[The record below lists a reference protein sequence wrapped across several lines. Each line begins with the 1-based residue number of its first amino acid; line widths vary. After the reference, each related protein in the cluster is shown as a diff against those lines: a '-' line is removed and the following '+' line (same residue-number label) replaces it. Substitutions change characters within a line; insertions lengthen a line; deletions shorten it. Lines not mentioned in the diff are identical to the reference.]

1 VKRRG
6 YDGVV
11 LCAPVSVAYRRYS
24 VNSAHWWIGRALQ
37 ALAQRTG
44 LKPADIDGLSISSF
58 TLAPDTAIGLT
69 QHLGLSPR
77 WLDHVPMGGASGGV
91 ALRRVARAVQAG
103 DVDFVACVG
112 ADTNH
117 VDSFR
122 KTLSS
127 FSRFAQDAVYPY
139 GSGGPNASFALI
151 TRHYMN
157 RTGATREDFGRIC
170 VAQRENAQR
179 YPGALMRKTLTLQD
193 YLGARSISDPIH
205 LFDCVMPC
213 AGAEAFLICREE
225 DARAMNLPF
234 VRILSAIERHN
245 AYQDDP
251 IQYRGGWA
259 MDRDE
264 LWAMAG
270 IKPDDVDFLQ
280 TYDDYPVIV
289 MLQIE
294 DLGFC
299 AKGEAPA
306 FVRAHT
312 LTTDGDFPHNTSG
325 GQLSVGQAGAGGGH
339 LGLVEAIRQL
349 TDEAGPTTVQNA
361 RFGLVSGFGMINY
374 DRGLASTAVLLA
386 RA

>member
-1 VKRRG
+1 MKRRG

-11 LCAPVSVAYRRYS
+11 LCAPVSVPYLRYS
-24 VNSAHWWIGRALQ
+24 VNSAHWWIGRALHG
-37 ALAQRTG
+37 LAQRTG
-44 LKPADIDGLSISSF
+44 LKAADIDGLSVASF
-58 TLAPDTAIGLT
+58 TMAPDTTIGLT

-77 WLDHVPMGGASGGV
+77 WLDHIPMGGASGGV
-91 ALRRVARAVQAG
+91 AVRRAARAVQMG
-103 DVDFVACVG
+103 DADFVACIG

-151 TRHYMN
+151 TRNYMK

-170 VAQRENAQR
+170 VAQRANAQR
-179 YPGALMRKTLTLQD
+179 YEGALMRKPLTLDD
-193 YLGARSISDPIH
+193 YLAARPISDPIH

-213 AGAEAFLICREE
+213 AGAEAFLVCRED
-225 DARAMNLPF
+225 DARAMKLPF
-234 VRILSAIERHN
+234 VRVLSAIERHN
-245 AYQDDP
+245 AFQDDP
-251 IQYRGGWA
+251 VQYRGGWA

-270 IKPDDVDFLQ
+270 ITPDDVDFLQ

-299 AKGEAPA
+299 EKGEAPA
-306 FVRAHT
+306 FVREHS
-312 LTTDGDFPHNTSG
+312 LTTDGDFPHNTCG

-349 TDEAGPTTVQNA
+349 TDEAGPTTVPNA

-374 DRGLASTAVLLA
+374 DRGLASTAVLLG